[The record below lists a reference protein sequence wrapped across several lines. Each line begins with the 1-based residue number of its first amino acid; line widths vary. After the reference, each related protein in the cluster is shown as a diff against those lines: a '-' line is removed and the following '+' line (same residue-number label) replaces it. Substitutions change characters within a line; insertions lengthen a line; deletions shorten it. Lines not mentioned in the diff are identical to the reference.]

1 MGDLQV
7 VSGVEVEAGAKHLSL
22 CGSVLGM
29 SEVSLGTKKKKKK
42 KNESLRV
49 DDVAGGRIQ
58 HSSIFRLPQQ
68 GWSSVWQEQGTL
80 RKQQK
85 CKQAALGR

>member
-42 KNESLRV
+42 KKKKR
-49 DDVAGGRIQ
+49 
-58 HSSIFRLPQQ
+58 
-68 GWSSVWQEQGTL
+68 
-80 RKQQK
+80 
-85 CKQAALGR
+85 